1 MASEIFKTVIKGYQK
16 EEVIAYIEKLNRN
29 AEELQKELEE
39 TRAKLLRLE
48 EERGDEIA
56 LQKQTEEDQAALR
69 ESVAAEITPELRAQ
83 IEEQLRNEMQSG
95 GAQAEL
101 DDVRRRA
108 QLYDDNREILAELMI
123 QAKNDAAQTI
133 REAEVEAQKMREE
146 ADQRFRLLTSDYDLL
161 KKNLMASKEEVASRL
176 YGIIRQLDE
185 FEQKFSCAEQ
195 DIYRTADHLQE

>member
-1 MASEIFKTVIKGYQK
+1 M
-16 EEVIAYIEKLNRN
+16 
-29 AEELQKELEE
+29 
-39 TRAKLLRLE
+39 
-48 EERGDEIA
+48 
-56 LQKQTEEDQAALR
+56 R